1 MIQPI
6 KKFMRR
12 FRKDEDGSALMLE
25 FVIFVPLL
33 FTTFLMAVELSIYS
47 MRQVFLDRGLDI
59 AVRPVRLSTNL
70 PLNHD
75 VLKEIICENAGFLE
89 DCSETLRLEMITV
102 SPRNFTPLSAQVDCI
117 DTSLDYN
124 PVQGFVLGQEH
135 DMMMMRACVRFDPV
149 FPTSGLGA
157 SFDKDG
163 GGKAHMVSIAAFVQ
177 EPN

>member
-6 KKFMRR
+6 NKFMRR
-12 FRKDEDGSALMLE
+12 FRKNEDGSALMLE

-33 FTTFLMAVELSIYS
+33 FTTFLMAVELGIYS

-59 AVRPVRLSTNL
+59 AVRHVRLSTNL
-70 PLNHD
+70 PINHD
-75 VLKEIICENAGFLE
+75 ELKDIICENAGFLE
-89 DCSETLRLEMITV
+89 DCDQTLRLEMVKV
-102 SPRNFTPLSAQVDCI
+102 SPRNFAPMNPQIDCI
-117 DTSLDYN
+117 DSSQEYN
-124 PVQGFVLGQEH
+124 PVQGFALGREH
-135 DMMMMRACVRFDPV
+135 DMMMLRACVRFDPV